1 MARPTNRLSRRIQ
14 GIKRARKVLRIWRA
28 GSYHTDESIY
38 GEGGWL
44 MHHLLNTRARCSC
57 PFCGNPRRHFNQ
69 RTKQELL
76 SDISYQEQVKEKEN
90 E

>member
-38 GEGGWL
+38 GEDDWL

-57 PFCGNPRRHFNQ
+57 PFCGNSRRHFNQ

-76 SDISYQEQVKEKEN
+76 SDIDMHDQIIEPAN
-90 E
+90 